1 MDTEAQITE
10 VTPLKDEYSQK
21 NSWDKFKESFH
32 LLRMSPRDL
41 YIAYIMKTTSFCGF
55 FFLGFTLTLYLTR
68 ELGFSDWE
76 TGILFAAQGVI
87 AAFYSITLGTI
98 PDKYGIKFTTVIS
111 QLIAAIGFVVVIFAS
126 NRWVKLGI
134 LGGPVLMGFML
145 TIPAIK
151 LAIKRFTLP
160 AAHSIAFSI
169 LYIFIWGAAA
179 ISGIIVD
186 LILSVNGIN
195 STSFKIIFGIAALFS
210 LITIFFVFFIREI
223 DISRSGDK
231 DILELENEVTKDISF
246 RELLVL
252 KKFWRMM
259 GLVGLLI
266 MVRAIFTHLGTTL
279 PLYMTREMGDDAH
292 FGFVMAYH
300 SIAMMTGAVIFT
312 SCIYYLSNFT
322 LIWIGSV
329 LAALSPLVLLFG
341 ANYFTV
347 GVFVTLI
354 SIGESIWSPRL
365 LDYTL
370 ELAPNGRQGFFLA
383 IASSPFAVAM
393 VVTGLVAGFL
403 LEEFCP
409 EDGERECWK
418 MWLIITAITCISPL
432 LILVFWSCLEQPL
445 HEDNPY
451 ISCSKESKKS

>member
-10 VTPLKDEYSQK
+10 ITPLKDEYSDK
-21 NSWDKFKESFH
+21 NSWDKFKESFY
-32 LLRMSPRDL
+32 LLRLSPRDL
-41 YIAYIMKTTSFCGF
+41 YIAYLMKTTSFCGF
-55 FFLGFTLTLYLTR
+55 FFLGFILTLYFTT

-76 TGILFAAQGVI
+76 AGVLFAAKGV
-87 AAFYSITLGTI
+87 AAGFYSIVLGTV
-98 PDKYGIKFTTVIS
+98 PDKYGIKLTMIIS
-111 QLIAAIGFVVVIFAS
+111 QLIAAIGFILVIFVS
-126 NRWVKLGI
+126 NRWVQVSMLIGPILLG
-134 LGGPVLMGFML
+134 FSL
-145 TIPAIK
+145 TIPSIK
-151 LAIKRFTLP
+151 LAIKRYTLP

-186 LILSVNGIN
+186 LILSFNGIN
-195 STSFKIIFGIAALFS
+195 ATSFKIIFGIGALFS

-223 DISRSGDK
+223 DLSRSGDK
-231 DILELENEVTKDISF
+231 DILELENEVAKDIPF

-259 GLVGLLI
+259 ALVGLLI

-300 SIAMMTGAVIFT
+300 SIVMMIGAVIFT
-312 SCIYYLSNFT
+312 SCIYYLSNFA

-341 ANYFTV
+341 ANYITI

-354 SIGESIWSPRL
+354 SIGESIWAPRL

-370 ELAPNGRQGFFLA
+370 ELAPHGRQAFFLA

-393 VVTGLVAGFL
+393 VIAGLAAGFL
-403 LEEFCP
+403 LDEYCP

-418 MWLIITAITCISPL
+418 MWLIITATTFISPL
-432 LILVFWSCLEQPL
+432 LMLVFWSCLEQPL
-445 HEDNPY
+445 YEDNPY
-451 ISCSKESKKS
+451 ISCSKESKER